1 MVGACGLTG
10 LPGAPGPESVACML
24 HARQTAPRADV
35 TMGPLDGATLAR
47 FAVGVFLWEG
57 IFRVFQLLVASR
69 TRRRQPLS
77 REERML
83 WFVSVPSY
91 ATSTVHALLM
101 AWCAPG

>member
-1 MVGACGLTG
+1 M
-10 LPGAPGPESVACML
+10 ACML

-77 REERML
+77 REERLL